1 MSVKLN
7 ASLSRAFCGCGIGEL
22 IIRGINLLSQVVPD
36 VFRHGQKGLD
46 DVGIELGSGA
56 SLDFLAGRFHGL
68 PGTIWPVGCDGI
80 QRVRHREYASAQ
92 RDLSSSQPPGIAAA
106 VIILL
111 VSVNNLGS
119 LLQERNIFQN
129 LVTTVAMLA

>member
-22 IIRGINLLSQVVPD
+22 ITRGINLLSQVVPD

-56 SLDFLAGRFHGL
+56 SLDFLAGRFDGL

-80 QRVRHREYASAQ
+80 QRVCHRDYESGHGE
-92 RDLSSSQPPGIAAA
+92 LSYSQPPGIAGA
-106 VIILL
+106 V
-111 VSVNNLGS
+111 
-119 LLQERNIFQN
+119 
-129 LVTTVAMLA
+129 